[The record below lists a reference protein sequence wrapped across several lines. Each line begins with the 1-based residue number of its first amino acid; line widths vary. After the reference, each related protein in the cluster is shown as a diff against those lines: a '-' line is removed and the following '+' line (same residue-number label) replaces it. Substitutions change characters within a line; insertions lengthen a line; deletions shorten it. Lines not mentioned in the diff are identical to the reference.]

1 MAGSRA
7 DQKMDSV
14 PPAHNHSSLAKH
26 SVLIVSKVLLKLYID
41 VIHESEGCG
50 VDEEAGAQAA
60 EVVEV
65 LDGVHGEPGEGLYVR
80 VAVVQ
85 AVDVLVHRRYVDK
98 PGITNIFSRCTDI
111 EQIIIYIYLCAK

>member
-1 MAGSRA
+1 MI
-7 DQKMDSV
+7 
-14 PPAHNHSSLAKH
+14 SSG
-26 SVLIVSKVLLKLYID
+26 D
-41 VIHESEGCG
+41 VVHESEGRG

-85 AVDVLVHRRYVDK
+85 AVDVLVHRRDVDK
-98 PGITNIFSRCTDI
+98 PGVTIIFEYKRTN
-111 EQIIIYIYLCAK
+111 K

>member
-1 MAGSRA
+1 M
-7 DQKMDSV
+7 
-14 PPAHNHSSLAKH
+14 
-26 SVLIVSKVLLKLYID
+26 SKVLLKLYID
-41 VIHESEGCG
+41 VIHESEGRG

-85 AVDVLVHRRYVDK
+85 AVDVLVHCRDVDK
-98 PGITNIFSRCTDI
+98 PGVTIIFEYKRTN
-111 EQIIIYIYLCAK
+111 K